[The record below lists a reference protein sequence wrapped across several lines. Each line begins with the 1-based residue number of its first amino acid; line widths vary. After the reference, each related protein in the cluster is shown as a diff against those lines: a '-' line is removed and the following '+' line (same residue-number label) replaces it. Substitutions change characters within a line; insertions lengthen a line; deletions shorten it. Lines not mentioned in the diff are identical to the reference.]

1 MSKEADM
8 SKVALITGGTRGLGA
23 AISKTLRDAGYQVA
37 AVFHRNEEAAAA
49 FSDESRI
56 PVFSWDV
63 ADYAACKDGVA
74 QVQRELGPVDVLVN
88 NAGITRDSTLHRMTP
103 EQWWEV
109 IETNLGSMFNMR
121 RHTIGGM
128 RERGYGRIVNISSI
142 NGRKGQVG
150 QANYAA
156 AKAGIF
162 GFTKSLALENAR
174 KNVTVNAIAPGYCD
188 TAMVAALP
196 PAVLQAIVSGIPVG
210 RLGTPAD
217 VARVVAFLVDEQ
229 AAFITG
235 ATFDVNGGQYLA

>member
-1 MSKEADM
+1 M
-8 SKVALITGGTRGLGA
+8 SKVALVTGGTRGLGS
-23 AISKTLRDAGYQVA
+23 AISNTLQDAGYKVA

-49 FSDESRI
+49 FSDHSRI
-56 PVFSWDV
+56 PVFCWDV
-63 ADYAACKDGVA
+63 ADYAACADGVA
-74 QVQRELGPVDVLVN
+74 RVQRELGPVDVLVN

-103 EQWWEV
+103 DQWWEV
-109 IETNLGSMFNMR
+109 IQTNLGSMFNMSR
-121 RHTIGGM
+121 NTIGGM

-150 QANYAA
+150 QSNYAA

-196 PAVLQAIVSGIPVG
+196 PDVLQAIVSGIPVG
-210 RLGTPAD
+210 RLGTPAE

-229 AAFITG
+229 AGFITG
-235 ATFDVNGGQYLA
+235 ATLDVNGGQYLA